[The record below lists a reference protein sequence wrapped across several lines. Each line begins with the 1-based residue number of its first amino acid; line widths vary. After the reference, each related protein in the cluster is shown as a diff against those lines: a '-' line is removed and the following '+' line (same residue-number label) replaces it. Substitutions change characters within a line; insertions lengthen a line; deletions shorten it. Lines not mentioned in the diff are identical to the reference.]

1 MNLVAKEFVACK
13 GYFYIYLV
21 ICYKMMLI
29 LYIAHVNT
37 NNILISAIVNKEN
50 PGVLILSP
58 FAGAG
63 ETMHEALR
71 VNPYELGNAAQV

>member
-1 MNLVAKEFVACK
+1 
-13 GYFYIYLV
+13 
-21 ICYKMMLI
+21 MLI

>member
-1 MNLVAKEFVACK
+1 MAQISNLKR
-13 GYFYIYLV
+13 I
-21 ICYKMMLI
+21 I
-29 LYIAHVNT
+29 N
-37 NNILISAIVNKEN
+37 SIVNKEN

-71 VNPYELGNAAQV
+71 VNPYELGNAAQVQPEY